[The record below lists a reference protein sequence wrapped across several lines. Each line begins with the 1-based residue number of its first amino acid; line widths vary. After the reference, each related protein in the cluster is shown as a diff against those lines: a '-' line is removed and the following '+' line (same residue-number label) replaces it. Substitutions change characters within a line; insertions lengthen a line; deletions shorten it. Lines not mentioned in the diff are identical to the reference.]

1 MSDFLLY
8 GQAIPPDNF
17 NNKGKVMKL
26 AKIAVETP
34 LEDVKQALEEKGHE
48 VIMFTNEEE
57 AKGSNLAVVRTLSE
71 TVADAEQFG
80 FPFVSM
86 EGMSVDEIV
95 EDVEQRL
102 NR

>member
-1 MSDFLLY
+1 ME
-8 GQAIPPDNF
+8 
-17 NNKGKVMKL
+17 L

-48 VIMFTNEEE
+48 VLMFTNEEE
-57 AKGSNLAVVRTLSE
+57 AKGSKLAVVRSLNEIDAT
-71 TVADAEQFG
+71 AEQFD

-86 EGMSVDEIV
+86 EGMSLEQIV